1 MNMTGTL
8 SPLPR
13 SLPEEQGIRST
24 AVSAFLDRIKNLNIE
39 LHSMMLLRYGHV
51 VAEGWWSP
59 YRPELPHML
68 FSLSKSFTA
77 TAIGLAVSEQL
88 LSLEDKVVSFFPDES
103 PAEPGDN
110 LAQMNISHLLMMG
123 TGHTMDTM
131 TDMLQ
136 SHDGNWV
143 RAFLQ
148 LPVEKVPGSYFLY
161 NTGATYMLSAIL
173 QKVTS
178 QTLLEYLGPR
188 LFTPLGIKD
197 PTWESCPHGINIGG
211 YGLNLTTEDIAKFGQ
226 LYLQQGQWND
236 RQILSREWV
245 AAATSKQIANGDGSP
260 DSGEWSQGYGYQFW
274 NCRHGAFRADGAFCQ
289 LCIIMPEQDAVLVV
303 TSGTNETQQ
312 VMDAV
317 WELLLPAMNSAPILQ
332 EHSSAAAD
340 LAAQLRTLQIVPPRC
355 IRSSTLESTLSGQVY
370 KLEANELDSDT
381 LEVSFSGNEAVVT
394 IQDRSVRQSVV
405 FGREEWTANSANIMP
420 SPSGSNAIMASFT
433 WAAEDKL
440 QLTMQLV
447 ETPFCIT
454 AEITVKEKSIQLT
467 QSFNVAMGPNEPVS
481 VAGYLIE

>member
-1 MNMTGTL
+1 
-8 SPLPR
+8 
-13 SLPEEQGIRST
+13 
-24 AVSAFLDRIKNLNIE
+24 
-39 LHSMMLLRYGHV
+39 MLLRHGHV

-110 LAQMNISHLLMMG
+110 LSQMNISHLLMMG

-136 SHDGNWV
+136 SHEGNWV

-148 LPVEKVPGSYFLY
+148 LPVEEVPGTYFLY

-173 QKVTS
+173 QKVTN

-197 PTWESCPHGINIGG
+197 PTWESCPRGINIGG

-226 LYLQQGQWND
+226 LYLQQGQWNN

-245 AAATSKQIANGDGSP
+245 AAASSKQIANGDGSP

-289 LCIIMPEQDAVLVV
+289 LCIVMPEQDAVVV
-303 TSGTNETQQ
+303 ITSGTNDTQQ

-317 WELLLPAMNSAPILQ
+317 WELLLPAMKSAPLLQ
-332 EHSSAAAD
+332 EEPSAVAD
-340 LAAQLRTLQIVPPRC
+340 LAAQLSTLQIEPPRC
-355 IRSSTLESTLSGQVY
+355 IQSSSLESSMSAQVY
-370 KLEANELDSDT
+370 KLEANELDIDT
-381 LEVSFSGNEAVVT
+381 LEVSFSGDEAVLT
-394 IQDRSVRQSVV
+394 IQEKSGRQSLV
-405 FGREEWTANSANIMP
+405 FGREKWTANTANIIP
-420 SPSGSNAIMASFT
+420 NPSGANAIMASFT

-440 QLTMQLV
+440 QMTMQLV

-454 AEITVKEKSIQLT
+454 EEITVKEKSIQLT
-467 QSFNVAMGPNEPVS
+467 HSFNVTMGPNEPVTL
-481 VAGYLIE
+481 AGYLIE

>member
-1 MNMTGTL
+1 MNRTGTL
-8 SPLPR
+8 SQLPR
-13 SLPEEQGIRST
+13 SLPEEQGICST

-39 LHSMMLLRYGHV
+39 LHSLMLLRHGHV

-88 LSLEDKVVSFFPDES
+88 LSLEDKVVSFFPDET
-103 PAEPGDN
+103 PPEPGVN

-123 TGHTMDTM
+123 SGHTMDTM

-136 SHDGNWV
+136 SNDGNWV

-148 LPVEKVPGSYFLY
+148 LPVEKEPGTYFLY

-211 YGLNLTTEDIAKFGQ
+211 YGLNITTEGIAKFGQ
-226 LYLQQGQWND
+226 LYLQQGQWNN
-236 RQILSREWV
+236 RRILSKEWV
-245 AAATSKQIANGDGSP
+245 AAASSKQIANGDGSP

-274 NCRHGAFRADGAFCQ
+274 NCRHGAFRADGAFSQ
-289 LCIIMPEQDAVLVV
+289 LCIVMPEQDAVVAI
-303 TSGTNETQQ
+303 TSGTNDMQQ

-317 WELLLPAMNSAPILQ
+317 WELLLPDMKSAPLLQ
-332 EHSSAAAD
+332 EQPSAAAD
-340 LAAQLRTLQIVPPRC
+340 LAAQLSTLQIVPPRC
-355 IRSSTLESTLSGQVY
+355 MRSSTMESSLSGLVY
-370 KLEANELDSDT
+370 QLEANELDIDT
-381 LEVSFSGNEAVVT
+381 LEVSFSRNEAVLT
-394 IQDRSVRQSVV
+394 IQGKSGRQSVV
-405 FGREEWTANSANIMP
+405 FGREEWSASSANILL
-420 SPSGSNAIMASFT
+420 SPSGNNAIMASFT
-433 WAAEDKL
+433 WTAKDNL
-440 QLTMQLV
+440 QLTMQFV

-454 AEITVKEKSIQLT
+454 AEITVKEKSILFT
-467 QSFNVAMGPNEPVS
+467 QSFNVAMGPNEPVT
-481 VAGYLIE
+481 VAGYLKE